1 MKRIGNSGG
10 LLLIVVGIGVLW
22 WNEGNNVR
30 NLKTTSQMSKTVVDV
45 DSKEVNPK
53 NEGKLVATNGKL
65 INESELTDDTF
76 NITVKTP
83 IMKRVVEV
91 YQWQEETSTDDDGDT
106 TYSYSKNWSSDL
118 IDSSSFHNSGHDNP
132 KEKKYEDEVLISDD
146 VKVGA
151 FSLSAKQI
159 NMLSTNASY
168 TSFDEGEFS
177 ELDLVVS
184 GKYLTN
190 SENINSPKVGDIRIS
205 FVYNNSTDISIL
217 AVQKGSTFEDFVS
230 KAGKTVNRVMD
241 GIHSGAEMID
251 VIKNENKALKWILR
265 VVGVI
270 ILIIAFGTI
279 LKPLSAI
286 TSYVPIVG
294 GLVNAAVGLVSGV
307 LGICLGLVVIALAW
321 IRFRPVL
328 GICLLAVVG
337 VLMFLLISK
346 NKKAK
351 VNKVDPVPLDEIVEK
366 KSEEVKDISE

>member
-1 MKRIGNSGG
+1 
-10 LLLIVVGIGVLW
+10 
-22 WNEGNNVR
+22 
-30 NLKTTSQMSKTVVDV
+30 
-45 DSKEVNPK
+45 
-53 NEGKLVATNGKL
+53 
-65 INESELTDDTF
+65 
-76 NITVKTP
+76 
-83 IMKRVVEV
+83 
-91 YQWQEETSTDDDGDT
+91 
-106 TYSYSKNWSSDL
+106 
-118 IDSSSFHNSGHDNP
+118 
-132 KEKKYEDEVLISDD
+132 
-146 VKVGA
+146 
-151 FSLSAKQI
+151 
-159 NMLSTNASY
+159 
-168 TSFDEGEFS
+168 
-177 ELDLVVS
+177 
-184 GKYLTN
+184 
-190 SENINSPKVGDIRIS
+190 
-205 FVYNNSTDISIL
+205 
-217 AVQKGSTFEDFVS
+217 
-230 KAGKTVNRVMD
+230 
-241 GIHSGAEMID
+241 MID